1 MNKEKRLRD
10 KQLRKEAGCRKKKK
24 ERKKEQEAGN
34 FFVVRGNPWSR
45 NLLRVK
51 RRDKNVETKTRKMI

>member
-24 ERKKEQEAGN
+24 RKKEGTGG
-34 FFVVRGNPWSR
+34 RK
-45 NLLRVK
+45 LLCGER
-51 RRDKNVETKTRKMI
+51 EPMEPELAEGEEEG